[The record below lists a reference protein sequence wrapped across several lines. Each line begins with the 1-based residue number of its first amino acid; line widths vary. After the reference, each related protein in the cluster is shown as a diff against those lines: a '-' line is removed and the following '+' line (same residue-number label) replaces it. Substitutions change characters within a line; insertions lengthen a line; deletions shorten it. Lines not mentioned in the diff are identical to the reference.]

1 MGFAA
6 LLNLEGKDLAAFV
19 VAGLLGYFSASL
31 VPAGT
36 WAVLIS
42 ILVSY
47 HLFLVWLVITAE
59 DKAGVSL
66 PILSTI
72 ATHLAC
78 LVLIVPPAF
87 IGHYIPFFGILRY
100 GIAGLA
106 IFERGWLFTEN
117 NARYSSEKLP
127 ATPIITDT
135 PEDYQE
141 WLNYLAKQNPAYR
154 KPGSSLKEEY
164 GRWLLARAQ
173 NRPAVPSNA
182 ISETSGALSE
192 TSSQAPPSA
201 DSTAISSAAVQT
213 ARPLQ

>member
-31 VPAGT
+31 VPDGT
-36 WAVLIS
+36 WAVLTS

-47 HLFLVWLVITAE
+47 HLFLAWLVITAE

-66 PILSTI
+66 PLLSTI

-87 IGHYIPFFGILRY
+87 VGHYIPFFGILRY

-117 NARYSSEKLP
+117 KVRYNSEKPP

-135 PEDYQE
+135 AEDYQE
-141 WLNYLAKQNPAYR
+141 WLNYLAKQNPASR
-154 KPGSSLKEEY
+154 KLGSSLKEEY

-173 NRPAVPSNA
+173 NQPAASSN
-182 ISETSGALSE
+182 
-192 TSSQAPPSA
+192 
-201 DSTAISSAAVQT
+201 DSHPAGG
-213 ARPLQ
+213 

>member
-1 MGFAA
+1 MGVAA
-6 LLNLEGKDLAAFV
+6 LFNLEGKDLAAFV
-19 VAGLLGYFSASL
+19 VAGLLGFLSAFL

-36 WAVLIS
+36 WAALTS

-47 HLFLVWLVITAE
+47 HLFLAWLVITAE

-66 PILSTI
+66 PVLSTI

-87 IGHYIPFFGILRY
+87 AGHYIPFFGILRY

-117 NARYSSEKLP
+117 NVQYGSEKPP

-135 PEDYQE
+135 AEDYRE
-141 WLNYLAKQNPAYR
+141 WLSYLAKQSPGSR

-173 NRPAVPSNA
+173 NRPAVPSND
-182 ISETSGALSE
+182 S
-192 TSSQAPPSA
+192 PPGE
-201 DSTAISSAAVQT
+201 Q
-213 ARPLQ
+213 